1 MQIDIKT
8 SSVQP
13 IRNTYAYT
21 ARRFGDK
28 PASRYQEAS
37 FDIQE
42 EINFHYKPLWEPERE
57 LYDKARSSIE
67 MVDWYVLKDPRQFYY
82 GTYTM
87 ARARQGEVFESNFSL
102 AERTGFV
109 SRVSTALL
117 DFVRDVLVP
126 LRHYEW
132 AANMNNDYVTAYG
145 YGAALTNAT
154 MFATMDRLGTA
165 QYLTRIGLMF
175 DPQQG
180 PLLDAA
186 KDAWLQGVQW
196 QPLRAAIEQ
205 SFVCRD
211 FFELFVAQNLVF
223 DGYIY
228 PFVKRCVE
236 RWADERGGMELA
248 LLTAFMNDWFD
259 ETKGWVDSVI
269 KTVVAES
276 EANRNRVEQ
285 WTSERRAVIQSAI
298 AALAT
303 HLGSQVPEGLLAELD
318 ASFDARIRKL
328 GLAGNGGDA

>member
-42 EINFHYKPLWEPERE
+42 EINFHYRPLWEPERE
-57 LYDKARSSIE
+57 LFDKTRSSIV
-67 MVDWYVLKDPRQFYY
+67 MADWYALKDPRQFYY
-82 GTYTM
+82 GTYTI
-87 ARARQGEVFESNFSL
+87 ARARQQDVCESNFAL
-102 AERTGFV
+102 AERSGFV
-109 SRVSTALL
+109 SRAGTALS

-175 DPQQG
+175 DPLQG

-186 KDAWLQGVQW
+186 KGEWLQGMQW
-196 QPLRAAIEQ
+196 QPLRAAVER

-211 FFELFVAQNLVF
+211 FFELFVTQNLVF
-223 DGYIY
+223 DGYVY
-228 PFVKRCVE
+228 PFAQRCIE
-236 RWADERGGMELA
+236 AWADERGGMELA
-248 LLTAFMNDWFD
+248 MLTAFMSDWFD

-276 EANRNRVEQ
+276 ESNRDLLER
-285 WTSERRAVIQSAI
+285 WTSERRAVIQPAVAS
-298 AALAT
+298 LAER
-303 HLGSQVPEGLLAELD
+303 LGDRASNDLLADVD
-318 ASFDARIRKL
+318 ALFEARIRKL
-328 GLAGNGGDA
+328 GLTGNGGER